1 MIILNLCYCLKWKI
15 CPRNKIQ
22 ILLFRY
28 TFLNCKLFVIVGSSF
43 WESPDHSEPWFWR
56 YYRFYSMWHYIA
68 YQNICMTSK
77 IRRNALWAFN
87 STCTILPYRKL
98 FVGGRATPARLLLS
112 VVYMFI
118 CPGWPR
124 EHVHCHGNK
133 NRQSEGPEW
142 SSPNGSHWLVWL
154 LIKNTTV
161 NNFLH
166 VHVHVGRCECVTH
179 LSLISGSFDAVI
191 YPKLQGRIQD
201 FANGGVGPVVNFE
214 EK

>member
-161 NNFLH
+161 NNFFTCTCTRRTVWMCHSSFFNIRFLWCCH
-166 VHVHVGRCECVTH
+166 IPKVTGADP
-179 LSLISGSFDAVI
+179 IFC
-191 YPKLQGRIQD
+191 
-201 FANGGVGPVVNFE
+201 
-214 EK
+214 